1 MSAPMHMR
9 VTKRTWYDKGGFK
22 NPALF
27 RKGDRRGGWTYWI
40 DVSRWYT

>member
-1 MSAPMHMR
+1 MR

-22 NPALF
+22 NSALF
-27 RKGDRRGGWTYWI
+27 RRHTKRGWSYWI